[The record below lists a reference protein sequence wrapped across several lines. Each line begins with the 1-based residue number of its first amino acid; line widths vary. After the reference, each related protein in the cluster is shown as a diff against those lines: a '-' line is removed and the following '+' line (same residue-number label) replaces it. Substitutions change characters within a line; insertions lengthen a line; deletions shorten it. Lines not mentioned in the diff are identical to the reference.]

1 MLNKSLLI
9 LEKSYN
15 NITILVKSNIL
26 ISYVV
31 ILTFLLPCEAT

>member
-9 LEKSYN
+9 LEKTN
-15 NITILVKSNIL
+15 VNINILVKSNIL

-31 ILTFLLPCEAT
+31 ILTFLLL